1 VTTRRLFVYLL
12 GIALFVL
19 SVRETL
25 DPDLWWHLRTGE
37 AIWTRGRVPTHDL
50 FSFTVPHH
58 EWIVQQWLT
67 DTLMWLVYQ
76 AAGFTGL
83 SVLFALVVAAAF
95 LLVYARCDGR
105 PYLAAFAVLLGLF
118 AAALPLGIRPQMFN
132 MLFLALFIYLVEGV
146 KDGALTPRALW
157 WLPPA
162 SLLWANMHSGYL
174 AGIALLGVYV
184 VGEGAQQL
192 RAQRLLAQPDGRT
205 LAWPAI
211 RLLAGITVVSWL
223 AALVNPQGYRL
234 WLFPLFT
241 LSSDAIQANIV
252 EWRSPDFHLV
262 YFWFFPMMAGV
273 GILSW
278 LYSDR
283 RPTITGLL
291 LFFGTAAAGLVSARH
306 IPLFAVTAVPIIAR
320 HLLRS
325 LRGTRLYPLL
335 SGQTAE
341 PPLNRFTQ
349 IVNWSLLALVTL
361 TAVLWTQTRLQH
373 NDRTIAERF
382 PVAAVDYIEQA
393 GLAGGRVYNLYE
405 WGGYLI
411 WRRMPVF
418 IDGRTELYG
427 DDFFLYYLQ
436 TIQLQENWRR
446 PLDEFEVA
454 YVLVGRSHPL
464 ATLLVTSGEWETAY
478 QDDVA
483 QVLVRRE

>member
-1 VTTRRLFVYLL
+1 MTTRRLFVYLL
-12 GIALFVL
+12 AIALFVL

-37 AIWTRGRVPTHDL
+37 AVWQQGRVPATDL

-76 AAGFTGL
+76 TAGFTGL
-83 SVLFALVVAAAF
+83 SVLFALVVTAAF
-95 LLVYARCDGR
+95 LLVYARCEGR

-118 AAALPLGIRPQMFN
+118 AAALPLSIRPQMFN

-146 KDGALTPRALW
+146 KDGALTLRALW
-157 WLPPA
+157 WLPPV
-162 SLLWANMHSGYL
+162 SLFWANMHSGYL

-184 VGEGAQQL
+184 LGEGAQ
-192 RAQRLLAQPDGRT
+192 RLMGQPDGRT
-205 LAWPAI
+205 LAWPTI
-211 RLLAGITVVSWL
+211 RLLGGVTVVAWL
-223 AALVNPQGYRL
+223 AALINPQGYKL

-262 YFWFFPMMAGV
+262 YFWFFPLLAGV
-273 GILSW
+273 IILSW

-283 RPTITGLL
+283 RPTLTELL
-291 LFFGTAAAGLVSARH
+291 LFAGTAAAGLVSARH
-306 IPLFAVTAVPIIAR
+306 IPLFAVTAVPILAR
-320 HLLRS
+320 HLSYS
-325 LRGTRLYPLL
+325 LSGTRLYPLL

-341 PPLNRFTQ
+341 SVPGRLMRLLNWGVLT
-349 IVNWSLLALVTL
+349 LAL
-361 TAVLWTQTRLQH
+361 AMAALWTQTRLQ
-373 NDRTIAERF
+373 NNNQTIAERF

-393 GLAGGRVYNLYE
+393 GLTEGRVYNLYE

-411 WRRMPVF
+411 WRHIPVF

-436 TIQLQENWRR
+436 TIRLQENWRQ
-446 PLDEFEVA
+446 PLADFDVA

-464 ATLLVTSGEWETAY
+464 ATLLVTSGEWEAAY
-478 QDDVA
+478 QDELA
-483 QVLVRRE
+483 QVLMRREQ